1 MPVLKHV
8 TTGGSHAVHAVF
20 LRRRVFQLIVELRKL
35 TLELRNLGK
44 LVISFET
51 RVNHLWSRQL
61 FGDVY
66 RAAVLEGTD
75 TRLSETKGR

>member
-1 MPVLKHV
+1 MPALKNV
-8 TTGGSHAVHAVF
+8 TTAGIHAAHAVF
-20 LRRRVFQLIVELRKL
+20 LRSPVFQLIVKLWKL

-61 FGDVY
+61 FVDVY
-66 RAAVLEGTD
+66 VAAVLEGVD
-75 TRLSETKGR
+75 KRLSETKGR